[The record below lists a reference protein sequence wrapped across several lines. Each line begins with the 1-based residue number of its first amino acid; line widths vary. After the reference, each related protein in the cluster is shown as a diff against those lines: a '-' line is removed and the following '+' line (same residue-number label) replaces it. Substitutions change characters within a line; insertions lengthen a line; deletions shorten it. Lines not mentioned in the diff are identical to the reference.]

1 MADTL
6 GADRVV
12 PLLHGRFGSRYVY
25 AESCESTQQLLAV
38 DLPEGAV
45 AVSEYQAAGRGRLG
59 RGWKAPPGTSILCSI
74 LLRPPPNRNAAQL
87 SLVAGLATARAV
99 ERTLDGTVEIKW
111 PNDVLVDGKKTA
123 GVLAEARGPVVML
136 GIGLNVNQRAD
147 ELPGDARLP
156 AASLFVVDGVRRER
170 APILADLLGELELLY
185 SNWVE
190 SGLETCLEELQARDA
205 LRGRRV
211 SVGGATGTVVGMT
224 SEGLL
229 ELEADGELLLVGSG
243 EVTYEP

>member
-1 MADTL
+1 
-6 GADRVV
+6 V
-12 PLLHGRFGSRYVY
+12 
-25 AESCESTQQLLAV
+25 AE
-38 DLPEGAV
+38 
-45 AVSEYQAAGRGRLG
+45 RR
-59 RGWKAPPGTSILCSI
+59 
-74 LLRPPPNRNAAQL
+74 
-87 SLVAGLATARAV
+87 
-99 ERTLDGTVEIKW
+99 
-111 PNDVLVDGKKTA
+111 LVDGKKTA

-156 AASLFVVDGVRRER
+156 AASLFVVDGVPRER

-211 SVGGATGTVVGMT
+211 SVGGTTGTVVGIT

-229 ELEADGELLLVGSG
+229 ELEAEGELLLVGSG